1 MNQEQH
7 NTLLWTVLDKQTE
20 VFVVLKLGKSLRL
33 VNELQADDLREEVRG
48 LLHILGEHNYV
59 LQCSLSQF

>member
-1 MNQEQH
+1 MSQGQH
-7 NTLLWTVLDKQTE
+7 DTLLWTVLYKDTE
-20 VFVVLKLGKSLRL
+20 VFVVLELGKSLRL

-48 LLHILGEHNYV
+48 LLHILGEHDYV